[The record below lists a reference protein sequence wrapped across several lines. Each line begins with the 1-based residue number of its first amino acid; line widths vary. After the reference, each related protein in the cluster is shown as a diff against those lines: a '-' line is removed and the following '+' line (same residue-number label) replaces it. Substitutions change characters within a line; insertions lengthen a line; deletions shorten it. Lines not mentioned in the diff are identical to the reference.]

1 MNSIAFIRPFKP
13 EEGAEEEKE
22 YNMADIEDD
31 EAPPALVD
39 VSEQPISS
47 TPTTTL
53 DTPEQNRVPITLV
66 TGMYHGIEWI
76 KMY

>member
-1 MNSIAFIRPFKP
+1 
-13 EEGAEEEKE
+13 
-22 YNMADIEDD
+22 MADIEDD
-31 EAPPALVD
+31 DAPPALVD

-66 TGMYHGIEWI
+66 TGMCHRYRMDQYELTECF
-76 KMY
+76 